1 MKYLY
6 TLSIES
12 LLLLRVAFDDKNDV
26 CDLHQDVMD
35 LYLFPERLDE
45 SYTDEWRA
53 YVRRALAKASINEAL
68 LMQIMAGEHAQ
79 DSDTSMYLKA
89 KLTEA
94 KPTYL
99 SLLAVLQKVQQQQ
112 SSQNVHSL
120 STPLHKWLEWAIS

>member
-79 DSDTSMYLKA
+79 DSDTSIY
-89 KLTEA
+89 
-94 KPTYL
+94 
-99 SLLAVLQKVQQQQ
+99 
-112 SSQNVHSL
+112 
-120 STPLHKWLEWAIS
+120 